1 MNFWEIM
8 VETNTGLQPPEGFG
22 PTNSRGAFTLH
33 NGPTY
38 RATGE
43 GDLRSGFYVLDRHC
57 NGMGFL
63 HGGMMSAFADSAL
76 AWAVWYETRRYSV
89 TLKLTLEYL
98 DIVRKGAWVEA
109 APSAPLKME
118 GIVHVSTP
126 LITSSGRRVAHAD
139 GLFRLMKKRP
149 KTN

>member
-1 MNFWEIM
+1 MDSSEAQQ
-8 VETNTGLQPPEGFG
+8 TPPQGFA

-38 RATGE
+38 RANE
-43 GDLRSGFYVLDRHC
+43 KGDVRSGFYVLGRHC

-63 HGGMMSAFADSAL
+63 HGGMMSAFADSSL
-76 AWAVWYETRRYSV
+76 AWAVWNETKRFSV

-109 APSAPLKME
+109 RPDAVLVSD
-118 GIVHVSTP
+118 GIAHVSTP
-126 LITSSGRRVAHAD
+126 LITASGRRVAHAD
-139 GLFRLMKKRP
+139 GVFRLMKRVP
-149 KTN
+149 KSN

>member
-1 MNFWEIM
+1 MA
-8 VETNTGLQPPEGFG
+8 ETELMRAPPEGFG

-38 RATGE
+38 RATSE
-43 GDLRSGFYVLDRHC
+43 GDVRSGFYVLDRHC

-63 HGGMMSAFADSAL
+63 HGGMMSAFADSSL
-76 AWAVWYETRRYSV
+76 AWAVWNESRRFSV
-89 TLKLTLEYL
+89 TLKLTLEFM

-109 APSAPLKME
+109 CPEKPLVE
-118 GIVHVSTP
+118 DGIAYVSTP
-126 LITSSGRRVAHAD
+126 LITASGRRVANAD
-139 GLFRLMKKRP
+139 GVFRLMNRRP